1 MLYICI
7 EEGKLVAGA
16 QVMPDNIA
24 ALGEEGWRARGWLP
38 CVDVDQRVEG
48 EDYADPAYEWDE
60 REGRRILRT
69 IPQPE

>member
-1 MLYICI
+1 
-7 EEGKLVAGA
+7 
-16 QVMPDNIA
+16 MPENIA

-48 EDYADPAYEWDE
+48 EDYADPEYEWDE

-69 IPQPE
+69 IPAPQSEDTTNTSGGSTSSAD